1 MKNLNE
7 NDYER
12 NSAERSCMKSN
23 LKILTELKKKK
34 KKVPMMYSG
43 LRMKDK
49 LFLACAVLNQLL
61 LQSSLQALCPHSKGA
76 AHTPGQC

>member
-1 MKNLNE
+1 
-7 NDYER
+7 
-12 NSAERSCMKSN
+12 
-23 LKILTELKKKK
+23 
-34 KKVPMMYSG
+34 MYSG

-76 AHTPGQC
+76 AHTPGQCWVRCKKGNSAQGPWRAAKIKAPQQLKSALFMPMC